1 MTKKRFVQKLEDNN
15 YEDFMI
21 IDNQQNKILHNDEI
35 LNTMNKLHEENQQ
48 LKKREHE
55 IKKIINNL
63 ETKEK

>member
-55 IKKIINNL
+55 IKKIIDNL
-63 ETKEK
+63 EK

>member
-1 MTKKRFVQKLEDNN
+1 MTKKRFVQKWEDNN

-48 LKKREHE
+48 LKKREH
-55 IKKIINNL
+55 
-63 ETKEK
+63 